1 MGARAEAPMRITIS
15 GPPGSGKTTAC
26 GKLSEILGIKA
37 VVFGEFFRK
46 LAKERGMTLAEFG
59 ELAERDPSIDEMV
72 DGMILAE
79 ARKNPDII
87 LESRLSAH
95 MLTKNNIPAFRVY
108 LEASPEIRTMRV
120 GLREGESFDEVYRN
134 TIERQSSEAKRYKMY
149 YDIDIEDKSVYDL
162 IVNTDDL
169 DPDQVV
175 DRILEGIDE
184 C

>member
-1 MGARAEAPMRITIS
+1 MRITIS

-26 GKLSEILGIKA
+26 RKLSEKLGMDA

-59 ELAERDPSIDEMV
+59 KLAENDPSIDKMI
-72 DGMILAE
+72 DAMILDA
-79 ARKNPDII
+79 AKKDSDII

-95 MLTKNNIPAFRVY
+95 MLTSNGIPAFRIY
-108 LEASPEIRTMRV
+108 LEASPETRIRRV
-120 GLREGESFDEVYRN
+120 GIREGESPEEVYRH

-149 YDIDIEDKSVYDL
+149 YDIDIEDRSVYDL
-162 IVNTDDL
+162 ILNTDDL

-175 DRILEGIDE
+175 DRILKGIE
-184 C
+184 EST

>member
-1 MGARAEAPMRITIS
+1 MRITIS

-26 GKLSEILGIKA
+26 RMLSQKMGMRSI
-37 VVFGEFFRK
+37 VFGEFFRE

-59 ELAERDPSIDEMV
+59 VLAENDPSIDEKI
-72 DGMILAE
+72 DGMILDA
-79 ARKNPDII
+79 ARKDPNVI

-108 LEASPEIRTMRV
+108 IGASPEVRIKRV
-120 GLREGESFDEVYRN
+120 GIREGESLEEVQKH

-162 IVNTDDL
+162 ILDTDDM
-169 DPDQVV
+169 DPEQVV
-175 DRILEGIDE
+175 NSILKGIE
-184 C
+184 ESTCS

>member
-1 MGARAEAPMRITIS
+1 MGSRAEICMRITIS

-26 GKLSEILGIKA
+26 KRLSEKLEIKA

-59 ELAERDPSIDEMV
+59 ELAEHDPSIDETI
-72 DGMILAE
+72 DGMILTVAKE
-79 ARKNPDII
+79 NTDII
-87 LESRLSAH
+87 LESRLAAH
-95 MLTKNNIPAFRVY
+95 MLTKNDISAFRVY
-108 LEASPEIRTMRV
+108 LEASLKVRIGRV
-120 GLREGESFDEVYRN
+120 GLREGESFDNVYSH
-134 TIERQSSEAKRYKMY
+134 TVERESSEAKRYKMY

-162 IVNTDDL
+162 IINTDDL

-175 DRILEGIDE
+175 NKILKGIEG